1 MKVEIFSDIACPWCY
16 LGKRRFEQALDRFA
30 GKAEVEVVFRPYQL
44 VPDAPES
51 ASPHRAWLAERYGPQ
66 SVAMDDRVT
75 QLGKAEGVHFDFD
88 TALHVNTFLGH
99 RLLHLAEREYGAAVQ
114 SELKE
119 LLLKAHFA
127 DGVDVGDRAALTEL
141 AAAAGIDRDRAAAYL
156 AGDEGAA
163 EVRAQLAEARE
174 LGISAVPTF
183 VFEGKWAVQG
193 GQEAETFLRVLEQV
207 AAETAETAGTSGTTR
222 DAESAEP
229 AGHDAHACADGACT
243 V

>member
-1 MKVEIFSDIACPWCY
+1 MKVEIYSDIACPWCY

-30 GKAEVEVVFRPYQL
+30 GKAEVEVVYRPYQL

-75 QLGKAEGVHFDFD
+75 RLGEAEGVVFDFD

-99 RLLHLAEREYGAAVQ
+99 RLLHLAGTEYGAPVQ
-114 SELKE
+114 SALKE
-119 LLLKAHFA
+119 LLLKAHFS
-127 DGVDVGDRAALTEL
+127 DGVDVGDRAQLVEV
-141 AAAAGIDRDRAAAYL
+141 AAAAGLDRDRAAAYL
-156 AGDEGAA
+156 AGEEGVA

-183 VFEGKWAVQG
+183 VFEGQWAVQG

-207 AAETAETAGTSGTTR
+207 AAETAERPSVPGE
-222 DAESAEP
+222 DA
-229 AGHDAHACADGACT
+229 ACADGACA